1 MSYKTELVAFAKNI
15 RTLQKY
21 LRSRDT
27 VRQSLVVPFFKIL
40 GWDVYNPG
48 EFMAGFPVESPH
60 GKTLTAD
67 FAVMRNEV
75 PVIIVQTYFGTE
87 EPAEEQAMLAA
98 LFRLVPGDKV
108 AVLTNGVD
116 WKFFADGGEPG
127 VMDPAPYL
135 TLNLGEKTRAED
147 LAPLDA
153 YHKEVF
159 DLAAILSPL
168 RLTIYEKKIADYFVA
183 QRTPATADRELLDFI
198 IRRIYEGEP
207 SPQAREK
214 LSGWVVNAF
223 AVIPPKN
230 GVAPAVSASAPVAAP
245 APAAEPLEELEIVRP
260 VTAAAPAAETGSLP
274 AEGRLTV
281 IAGEDKGKTAVI
293 RSAEFIVGRNLD
305 LNLVLADPAV
315 SRRHFRIF
323 FENGAFWAEDL
334 GSGNKIKVNGSKT
347 TQRKQLAHNDVIQA
361 GNTTLRFEIA
371 R

>member
-1 MSYKTELVAFAKNI
+1 MSYKAELVAFAKNI

-67 FAVMRNEV
+67 FAVLRNET

-87 EPAEEQAMLAA
+87 EPAEEQATLAA

-116 WKFFADGGEPG
+116 WKFFADGAEPG
-127 VMDPAPYL
+127 VMDSSPYL
-135 TLNLGEKTRAED
+135 VLNLGEKTRAED

-159 DLAAILSPL
+159 DLATILAPI

-183 QRTPATADRELLDFI
+183 QRTPSTADRELIDFI
-198 IRRIYEGEP
+198 IRRVYGGEP
-207 SPQAREK
+207 SPQTHEK
-214 LSGWVVNAF
+214 LAGWVLNAF

-230 GVAPAVSASAPVAAP
+230 GAASSVAPTPASAVAPAE
-245 APAAEPLEELEIVRP
+245 EPLEELEIVRP
-260 VTAAAPAAETGSLP
+260 VKKGPAATEKAASFSP
-274 AEGRLTV
+274 EARITV
-281 IAGEDKGKTAVI
+281 ISGEDQGK
-293 RSAEFIVGRNLD
+293 SATVKTTEFVVGRNLD
-305 LNLVLADPAV
+305 LNLVLADPSV
-315 SRRHFRIF
+315 SRRHFRIL
-323 FENGAFWAEDL
+323 FENGSFWVEDL
-334 GSGNKIKVNGSKT
+334 GSGNKIKVNGVKT
-347 TQRKQLAHNDVIQA
+347 TQRRQLTHNDVIQA
-361 GNTTLRFEIA
+361 GNTTLRFEIIS
-371 R
+371 

>member
-1 MSYKTELVAFAKNI
+1 MSYKAELVAFAKNI

-60 GKTLTAD
+60 GRTLVAD
-67 FAVMRNEV
+67 FAVLRNET
-75 PVIIVQTYFGTE
+75 PVILVQTYFGTE

-116 WKFFADGGEPG
+116 WKFFADGAEPG

-135 TLNLGEKTRAED
+135 VLNLGEKTRAED

-159 DLAAILSPL
+159 DLAAILAPL

-183 QRTPATADRELLDFI
+183 QRTAATADRELIDFI

-207 SPQAREK
+207 SSPAREK
-214 LSGWVVNAF
+214 LAAWIVNAF

-230 GVAPAVSASAPVAAP
+230 GASPAAAP
-245 APAAEPLEELEIVRP
+245 ATAATPATEPLEELEIVRP
-260 VTAAAPAAETGSLP
+260 VNTAAPAAEAGSLP
-274 AEGRLTV
+274 IEGRLTV
-281 IAGEDKGKTAVI
+281 IAGEDKGKSAAI

-305 LNLVLADPAV
+305 LDLVLADPSV

-334 GSGNKIKVNGSKT
+334 GSGNKIKVNGVKT

-361 GNTTLRFEIA
+361 GNTTLRFETT